1 MTQYR
6 LVLGALLATGILS
19 VPAVAAADSVRI
31 TGDDPGSVR
40 ITGDAASGGSA
51 TDSVR
56 ITGGDIFTPPY

>member
-31 TGDDPGSVR
+31 TGD
-40 ITGDAASGGSA
+40 AASGGSA